1 MVLGVDRV
9 TIAVNDVPAMV
20 DFYNTVFGADLL
32 PVEPGGEF
40 TFYTGKLGQLELFFC
55 PNLITQIV
63 AEKNR
68 QQLRFVVSDVEQTIA
83 AGVRAGGKKLGDI
96 QAADRAVAGG
106 LSDPD
111 GNSIELIQ
119 YR

>member
-1 MVLGVDRV
+1 MVLGIDRV
-9 TIAVNDVPAMV
+9 TIAVNDMDAMV
-20 DFYNTVFGADLL
+20 DFYNSVFGAGLR
-32 PVEPGGEF
+32 PVEPSGEF
-40 TFYTGKLGQLELFFC
+40 TFYMGKLGQLELFFC

-68 QQLRFVVSDVEQTIA
+68 QQFRFVVENVETTIA
-83 AGVRAGGKKLGDI
+83 AGVRAGGTMLGDI
-96 QAADRAVAGG
+96 QTADHAIAGG

-119 YR
+119 YL